1 MPDRYAARRQQLV
14 RKLREGDLPALLV
27 TSVKNITYLT
37 GFTGDSTYLLIGPK
51 LAVLISDSRYTTQI
65 EEECPG
71 LEAQIRTA
79 QKKMEDFTTEI
90 FKKSGLA
97 RVAIEAGVMTVA
109 QREGLEQKAKSLELV
124 STAGLVEELRQVK
137 DEYEIGQI
145 REAIRL
151 AERGFAAL
159 RATLTPETSEREAAH
174 DLEHTMRRLGARGVS
189 FEPIVAVG
197 ARSALPHG
205 RPTGEQMSAAGF
217 VLVDWGAEGPTGYR
231 SDLTRLL
238 ATAKIP
244 PKLEKLYRVVLTAQQ
259 RGIDAIRPGAR
270 GDEVDAAARKVIE
283 DAGYGKR
290 FGHGLGHGIG
300 LEIHEGPRLA
310 STSETVLEPGMI
322 VTVEPGIY
330 LPGWG
335 GIRIEDDVLVT
346 SDGCEVLSNVPN
358 DLDSI
363 ALHW

>member
-1 MPDRYAARRQQLV
+1 MPDRYAARRQKLV
-14 RKLREGDLPALLV
+14 RKLRDAEVPALLV
-27 TSVKNITYLT
+27 TSVKNVTYLT
-37 GFTGDSTYLLIGPK
+37 GFTGDSTYLLVGPK

-71 LEAQIRTA
+71 LEAEVRTA
-79 QKKMEDFTTEI
+79 KQKMDEFTAGVLQ
-90 FKKSGLA
+90 KA
-97 RVAIEAGVMTVA
+97 RLKRLGIEAGVMTVGQHEA
-109 QREGLEQKAKSLELV
+109 LQEKAKPLELV

-137 DEYEIGQI
+137 DEREIGEI

-159 RATLTPETSEREAAH
+159 RATLTSETTERQAAH

-205 RPTGEQMSAAGF
+205 RATGERMSAAGF
-217 VLVDWGAEGPTGYR
+217 VLVDWGAEGPNGYR
-231 SDLTRLL
+231 SDLTRVL
-238 ATAKIP
+238 ATANIP
-244 PKLEKLYRVVLTAQQ
+244 PKLEKLYRVVFTAQQ

-270 GDEVDAAARKVIE
+270 GNEVDAAARKVIE
-283 DAGYGKR
+283 EAGYGKR

-310 STSETVLEPGMI
+310 PTSDTVLEPGMI
-322 VTVEPGIY
+322 VTVEPGR
-330 LPGWG
+330 LPAGMG
-335 GIRIEDDVLVT
+335 RHPDRRRRAGDVRRMRGALV
-346 SDGCEVLSNVPN
+346 GPKG
-358 DLDSI
+358 
-363 ALHW
+363 H